1 MYFKTYSWTL
11 PEFASMPTKRWL
23 QIEVCDEIVIDFLLS
38 FHIQP
43 RFRAVVYA
51 KLRECQVLSN
61 TKSKAERSII
71 YVVFST
77 NDYFYIVRSTMLNV
91 KWFHI
96 LFSIVLM
103 LNNIESNVQSVWDWL
118 GVKFYAWW
126 NCSFRFKY
134 LLFTY
139 LETSLF
145 IAWKLFLSSV
155 KHLSLSL

>member
-1 MYFKTYSWTL
+1 
-11 PEFASMPTKRWL
+11 MPTKRWL

-51 KLRECQVLSN
+51 KLRECQVLSS
-61 TKSKAERSII
+61 TKSKAEQSII

-103 LNNIESNVQSVWDWL
+103 LNNIESNVQSV
-118 GVKFYAWW
+118 
-126 NCSFRFKY
+126 
-134 LLFTY
+134 
-139 LETSLF
+139 
-145 IAWKLFLSSV
+145 
-155 KHLSLSL
+155 

>member
-51 KLRECQVLSN
+51 KLRKCQFLSN

-71 YVVFST
+71 HVVFSMYH
-77 NDYFYIVRSTMLNV
+77 YFYIVRSTILNV
-91 KWFHI
+91 KWCHI

-139 LETSLF
+139 LETSLLF
-145 IAWKLFLSSV
+145 SFKMIASLWKR
-155 KHLSLSL
+155 LSLGL